1 MATKLSSKKKK
12 LKSDLDLQVYCRK
25 CQETKSYKE
34 FYTSVDS
41 LDSNGYMSICKK
53 CCNEIYENN
62 FVVERSLEKALLKTC
77 KALNIAWISNAVG
90 GTKAHIEKFKSKGKT
105 GLQVFGIYKSKIST
119 LSNLS
124 GDASLTFEEYP
135 TVESIS
141 INEKVTDDQDFNKY
155 LKEFWGPDL
164 PFDDYEFL
172 ESELARYEETHKSD
186 TASEKSLLRQICFAE
201 LDIRK
206 SRMGG
211 KSGDASAIKR
221 LQDLMKTASV
231 DPGKA
236 SLANSGKAKETFSS
250 FVKVI
255 EENEPASYYED
266 KKLFKDFDDIDFYFK
281 KYVTRP
287 LKNFVT
293 QSRDF
298 NVESENDVDELVD
311 SESE

>member
-1 MATKLSSKKKK
+1 
-12 LKSDLDLQVYCRK
+12 
-25 CQETKSYKE
+25 
-34 FYTSVDS
+34 
-41 LDSNGYMSICKK
+41 
-53 CCNEIYENN
+53 
-62 FVVERSLEKALLKTC
+62 
-77 KALNIAWISNAVG
+77 
-90 GTKAHIEKFKSKGKT
+90 
-105 GLQVFGIYKSKIST
+105 
-119 LSNLS
+119 
-124 GDASLTFEEYP
+124 
-135 TVESIS
+135 
-141 INEKVTDDQDFNKY
+141 
-155 LKEFWGPDL
+155 
-164 PFDDYEFL
+164 
-172 ESELARYEETHKSD
+172 
-186 TASEKSLLRQICFAE
+186 
-201 LDIRK
+201 
-206 SRMGG
+206 MGG

>member
-1 MATKLSSKKKK
+1 MARQVKK
-12 LKSDLDLQVYCRK
+12 LAKTNASLEKKEAYCRM
-25 CQETKSYKE
+25 CQKMLPTTSFYIATRKE
-34 FYTSVDS
+34 VDC
-41 LDSNGYMSICKK
+41 NGFMSICKTH
-53 CCNEIYENN
+53 CAEIFETSLKI
-62 FVVERSLEKALLKTC
+62 ERNLDRAILRTC
-77 KALNIAWISNAVG
+77 RILDIAYAQNAVDAVK
-90 GTKAHIEKFKSKGKT
+90 TQIQNSGKED
-105 GLQVFGIYKSKIST
+105 LQVFGIYKSKLTT
-119 LSNLS
+119 LSNLAN
-124 GDASLTFEEYP
+124 DEDLTFHANDNM
-135 TVESIS
+135 TVSLQ
-141 INEKVTDDQDFNKY
+141 NEDITNDEKFDKY

-164 PFDDYEFL
+164 PFEDYEFL

-221 LQDLMKTASV
+221 LQELMKTASV

-236 SLANSGKAKETFSS
+236 SLANTGKAKETFSS

-255 EENEPASYYED
+255 EENEPASYYEN
-266 KKLFKDFDDIDFYFK
+266 KKLFQDFDGLDFYFK

-298 NVESENDVDELVD
+298 NVDTEDDVDVLVD